1 MHQTLFADVDYGWSC
16 LIIESFA
23 LCFLCS
29 SYSMRSYWLL
39 KSMKTHDFG
48 TCSCPGAAE
57 PASVGVSW
65 WHLSS
70 PQGPHKGCRKK
81 PFWMSQVKGK
91 AGKTAAWNL
100 MVGLCF
106 KDAHGKPK
114 PLVWKATV
122 LLYDVGVFL
131 LIHGSCCP
139 CCLAHP
145 GPEIETQK

>member
-1 MHQTLFADVDYGWSC
+1 MYIYIHIYIYMHQTLMLTFADVDYGWSC

-29 SYSMRSYWLL
+29 SYYMRSYGLL

-65 WHLSS
+65 WHMSS
-70 PQGPHKGCRKK
+70 P
-81 PFWMSQVKGK
+81 MSQVKGK

-139 CCLAHP
+139 CCSAHP